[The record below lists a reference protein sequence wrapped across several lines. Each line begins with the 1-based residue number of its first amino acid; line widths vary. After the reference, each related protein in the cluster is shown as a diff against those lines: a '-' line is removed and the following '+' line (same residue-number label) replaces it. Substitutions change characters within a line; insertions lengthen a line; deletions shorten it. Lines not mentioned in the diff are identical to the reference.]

1 MDTSPVQPFQQ
12 RRQLRRRQP
21 HHAVFHLRPPAAAD
35 SHTSPQPAPARSVP
49 KQQLQFFRLRSRS
62 LSQLAA
68 PAEQLLRR
76 QPMAPSYRTDRVT
89 TRHDLRDNPRLV
101 LMAPLPPATG
111 SGENLQPPNR
121 LRDSN
126 MFSVHSKPNGQNQT
140 EDSA

>member
-1 MDTSPVQPFQQ
+1 
-12 RRQLRRRQP
+12 
-21 HHAVFHLRPPAAAD
+21 
-35 SHTSPQPAPARSVP
+35 
-49 KQQLQFFRLRSRS
+49 
-62 LSQLAA
+62 
-68 PAEQLLRR
+68 
-76 QPMAPSYRTDRVT
+76 MAPSYRTDRVT

-140 EDSA
+140 ADSQISTSPGRWPQNTAYEFSDVVRIYPNPPKTFSSHRIPKIATESLLEAER

>member
-1 MDTSPVQPFQQ
+1 
-12 RRQLRRRQP
+12 
-21 HHAVFHLRPPAAAD
+21 H
-35 SHTSPQPAPARSVP
+35 
-49 KQQLQFFRLRSRS
+49 LRSRR

-140 EDSA
+140 ADSQISTSPERWPQNTAYVGSEMGITKL